1 MESGDASITPFRKP
15 ETRSDTIDDSVELW
29 ILIDDVNFKL
39 NKTLDSCPFCG
50 L

>member
-1 MESGDASITPFRKP
+1 MDSGDASITPFRKP
-15 ETRSDTIDDSVELW
+15 ETSSDAIDDSVQLW

-39 NKTLDSCPFCG
+39 NKTLDICPFCG